1 MGSSLTHGSC
11 QHDKFIEPA
20 EIERKESVKQ
30 TEVARRTFAVMM
42 KIHFLFTL
50 LMGFSILSQI
60 ACSSESNNDDHQGR
74 QNLSESKDNVLAYY
88 SAQSAITDA
97 GEFVHLYEDISS
109 EVSQIVK
116 AVQGV
121 IIGSD
126 HAGALGFE
134 LPRKRRQHEENLRK
148 VEDML
153 KCITAMDDRALVELR
168 PPDKRLIG
176 SCRHFAV
183 LTCSLLRHKKI
194 PARARGGFE
203 THHSP
208 VRHHDHWICEYWN
221 PTQRRWVQVDAE
233 MDSDLKQKW
242 HIDFD
247 PLDLPAGTF
256 MTGAEAWQRCR
267 KGELNPKQ
275 FGVGGGANEWIGG
288 WNFVLSELLLDLM
301 ALNKFELLPWDT
313 NRLSEKEV
321 SQLSE
326 SEYALLDSVA
336 QLINEGD
343 NSFPEVRRL
352 YETNSSLRMPW
363 YWRP

>member
-1 MGSSLTHGSC
+1 M
-11 QHDKFIEPA
+11 
-20 EIERKESVKQ
+20 
-30 TEVARRTFAVMM
+30 
-42 KIHFLFTL
+42 
-50 LMGFSILSQI
+50 
-60 ACSSESNNDDHQGR
+60 
-74 QNLSESKDNVLAYY
+74 DN
-88 SAQSAITDA
+88 
-97 GEFVHLYEDISS
+97 
-109 EVSQIVK
+109 
-116 AVQGV
+116 
-121 IIGSD
+121 
-126 HAGALGFE
+126 
-134 LPRKRRQHEENLRK
+134 
-148 VEDML
+148 
-153 KCITAMDDRALVELR
+153 RALVESR

-221 PTQRRWVQVDAE
+221 PTQQRWIQVDAE
-233 MDSDLKQKW
+233 IDSALKQKW

-256 MTGAEAWQRCR
+256 MTGAETWRLCR

-288 WNFVLSELLLDLM
+288 WNFVSSELLLDLM

-336 QLINEGD
+336 HCINEGD
-343 NSFPEVRRL
+343 KSFLEIRQL
-352 YETNSSLRMPW
+352 YAMNSSLRMPW

>member
-1 MGSSLTHGSC
+1 MKTHFS
-11 QHDKFIEPA
+11 
-20 EIERKESVKQ
+20 
-30 TEVARRTFAVMM
+30 
-42 KIHFLFTL
+42 FLL
-50 LMGFSILSQI
+50 LALSMLSRF
-60 ACSSESNNDDHQGR
+60 ACSSETNDNHQMSA
-74 QNLSESKDNVLAYY
+74 QNLSDRTDSILEFY
-88 SAQSAITDA
+88 SAQGVITDPGKYA
-97 GEFVHLYEDISS
+97 HLYDGLSG

-121 IIGSD
+121 VIDGD
-126 HAGALGFE
+126 HAKALGFD
-134 LPRKRRQHEENLRK
+134 LPGKRRQHEENLRK

-153 KCITAMDDRALVELR
+153 KCIKKMDDRALTESR

-208 VRHHDHWICEYWN
+208 TAHHDHWICEYWN
-221 PTQRRWVQVDAE
+221 QTQQRWIQVDAE
-233 MDSDLKQKW
+233 IDSDLKEKW

-247 PLDLPAGTF
+247 TLDLPAGTF
-256 MTGAEAWQRCR
+256 MTGAKAWLLCR
-267 KGELNPKQ
+267 KGELNPEQ
-275 FGVGGGANEWIGG
+275 FGVGGGANEWMGG
-288 WNFVLSELLLDLM
+288 WNFVLSEMILDVM

-313 NRLSEKEV
+313 NKLSEKYV
-321 SQLSE
+321 SQLSQSDLE
-326 SEYALLDSVA
+326 LLDRVA
-336 QLINEGD
+336 HLIDEG
-343 NSFPEVRRL
+343 NQSFPEIRRL